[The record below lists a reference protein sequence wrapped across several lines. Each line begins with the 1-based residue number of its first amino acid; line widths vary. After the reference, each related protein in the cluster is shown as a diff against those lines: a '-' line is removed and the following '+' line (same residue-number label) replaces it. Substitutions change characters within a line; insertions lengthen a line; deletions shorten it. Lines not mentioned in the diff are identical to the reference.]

1 MFSSLTFNVI
11 AFGIAALIIILAGSR
26 LAKLADELADRTG
39 MGEALFGVLLL
50 AGVTSLPDFAAT

>member
-1 MFSSLTFNVI
+1 MI
-11 AFGIAALIIILAGSR
+11 AFGIAALVIILAGSR

-50 AGVTSLPDFAAT
+50 AESLRYRILPRL